1 MEPNVRRP
9 FTAHHQMI
17 SEDVRIGVESRIS
30 SFVNLYGCTIGSRT
44 TIGSFVEI
52 QSDASIGDRCKVGSH
67 TFICSGVK
75 IEDDVFIGHNVSFI
89 NDRHPSTT
97 TDAGSPRGPADWHL
111 ERTIVQRGASIGT
124 GATIMCGI
132 TIGAGSV
139 IGAGA
144 VVTRDVPDGAT
155 FVGNPARIQTG
166 GSLK

>member
-1 MEPNVRRP
+1 MKPNVRRP
-9 FTAHHQMI
+9 ISAQHQII
-17 SEDVRIGVESRIS
+17 SDDVRIGVESRIS
-30 SFVNLYGCTIGSRT
+30 SFVNLYGCTIGSHT

-67 TFICSGVK
+67 TFICSGVR

-89 NDRHPSTT
+89 NDRHPSAT

-111 ERTIVQRGASIGT
+111 ERTVVQRGASIGT

-132 TIGAGSV
+132 TIGARSV

-155 FVGNPARIQTG
+155 FVGNPARIQG
-166 GSLK
+166 SGSL